1 MRDLVVV
8 VKLRA
13 EHLLGSVVKLEF
25 KKMVLLTTS
34 LWGALL
40 RQLTILAIV
49 IDTVK
54 VHLLLL
60 LLLIK
65 CSFELWLI
73 FQTVFSQQQRETSTL
88 ARHSLLCLNGLQ
100 THMNGIGIGH
110 FGKKI
115 STFSVP
121 CPFAS
126 LIWRSFS
133 SFKVFDSHSFLCNPV

>member
-1 MRDLVVV
+1 MHDLVVV

-13 EHLLGSVVKLEF
+13 EHLLDSVVTLEF

-60 LLLIK
+60 ILTIK
-65 CSFELWLI
+65 CSFDL
-73 FQTVFSQQQRETSTL
+73 
-88 ARHSLLCLNGLQ
+88 
-100 THMNGIGIGH
+100 
-110 FGKKI
+110 
-115 STFSVP
+115 
-121 CPFAS
+121 
-126 LIWRSFS
+126 
-133 SFKVFDSHSFLCNPV
+133 